1 MKKNHK
7 IAIAEVVA
15 HIAGGFA
22 LVINGAACG
31 HFATIEDAKRRA
43 HLNGYA
49 VRIKKAALAANY

>member
-1 MKKNHK
+1 MKNK
-7 IAIAEVVA
+7 IEVAEIVA

-31 HFATIEDAKRRA
+31 RFATIEDAKRRA

-49 VRIKKAALAANY
+49 VRIKKAVSNS

>member
-1 MKKNHK
+1 MKNK
-7 IAIAEVVA
+7 IEVAEIVA

-49 VRIKKAALAANY
+49 VRIKKAALAAN